1 MPLCECLADGAE
13 YFDKGRKV
21 FPLHANDS
29 TLDAIEERLLH
40 VRRRDH
46 EDYVRLHAIIAHY
59 ARSNF
64 PSGACADGRPAAS
77 HPPMAHSH
85 HPF

>member
-13 YFDKGRKV
+13 YFDKGQKV

-46 EDYVRLHAIIAHY
+46 EDYVRLHAIIESTG
-59 ARSNF
+59 ARAKVTQQ
-64 PSGACADGRPAAS
+64 PHEPYD
-77 HPPMAHSH
+77 
-85 HPF
+85 